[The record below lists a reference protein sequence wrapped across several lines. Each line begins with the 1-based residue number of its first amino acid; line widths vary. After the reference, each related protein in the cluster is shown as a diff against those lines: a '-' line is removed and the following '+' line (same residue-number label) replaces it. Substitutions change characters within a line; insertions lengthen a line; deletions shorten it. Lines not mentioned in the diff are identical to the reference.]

1 MREGKHAIRAI
12 KLYMRYHT
20 LAGLQ
25 KTRKDFNLD
34 GAEVLERS
42 STGVDRKVDRM
53 IDGYINNKEALD
65 AAAFKVLDV
74 KKNGRIELDE
84 LIAGL
89 TVGDKRFAA
98 FTRSLGF
105 SIESLESTL
114 DSNRYSR

>member
-1 MREGKHAIRAI
+1 MG

-34 GAEVLERS
+34 DTQILERS
-42 STGVDRKVDRM
+42 TTGVDRQVDKM
-53 IDGYINNKEALD
+53 AEQYSENKEALD

-89 TVGDKRFAA
+89 TVDDQRFAD

-105 SIESLESTL
+105 CIGS
-114 DSNRYSR
+114 